1 MKATIELS
9 MYPFVEEY
17 KIPIKDFID
26 ELNARH
32 GGDFHVS
39 TSATSTLI
47 SGDYKPLMNLL
58 TDMLEWCHGKHGRA
72 VFVAKIIP
80 GLDASA

>member
-9 MYPFVEEY
+9 MYPFAEAY
-17 KIPIKDFID
+17 KVPIKDFID
-26 ELNARH
+26 ELNRRH
-32 GGDFHVS
+32 GQDFHVS

-47 SGDYKPLMNLL
+47 SGDYRPLMELL
-58 TDMLEWCHGKHGRA
+58 TSMLEWSHGKHGRA

>member
-9 MYPFVEEY
+9 MYPFEDY
-17 KIPIKDFID
+17 KAPIKGFID

-32 GGDFHVS
+32 AQDFHVS
-39 TSATSTLI
+39 TSATSTLV
-47 SGDYKPLMNLL
+47 SGDYRRLMALL
-58 TDMLEWCHGKHGRA
+58 TDMLEWSHDKHGRA